1 MSKSKIR
8 LHYWNGRG
16 RAEPIR
22 FALAAAN
29 LEFENAVVSE
39 VSVVVDFAR
48 RFFLELMR
56 RFVRTE
62 KRFGKAS
69 KGWKT
74 QVRTATD
81 AGNRWHG
88 VSSV

>member
-39 VSVVVDFAR
+39 VSAVVDLAR
-48 RFFLELMR
+48 RFFSYSCDVSDAQKKDL
-56 RFVRTE
+56 
-62 KRFGKAS
+62 A
-69 KGWKT
+69 KT
-74 QVRTATD
+74 FMI
-81 AGNRWHG
+81 
-88 VSSV
+88 

>member
-39 VSVVVDFAR
+39 VSVVVFLAR
-48 RFFLELMR
+48 RFFMYSLHD
-56 RFVRTE
+56 VRAE

-69 KGWKT
+69 KGRKT
-74 QVRTATD
+74 QVWTATD

-88 VSSV
+88 VSPV

>member
-1 MSKSKIR
+1 MSKIR

-39 VSVVVDFAR
+39 VRRFDDFAVV
-48 RFFLELMR
+48 FS
-56 RFVRTE
+56 RTQFDVHRKKIWPVFE
-62 KRFGKAS
+62 
-69 KGWKT
+69 
-74 QVRTATD
+74 
-81 AGNRWHG
+81 RWED
-88 VSSV
+88 SSMDSYRCWRSMGMS